1 VNPAAITRPTGYAAS
16 LRGMSHQGERRR
28 PATLERPH
36 GVVLRLSLDS
46 SRTSLLA
53 QVLEDVEGCRALVA
67 DMLLLE
73 LPGDVVDELSSCDEG
88 LAALAVTVR
97 RHLGLEPFGEDRDA
111 A

>member
-1 VNPAAITRPTGYAAS
+1 
-16 LRGMSHQGERRR
+16 M
-28 PATLERPH
+28 
-36 GVVLRLSLDS
+36 SLDD

-67 DMLLLE
+67 GMLLLE

-88 LAALAVTVR
+88 LAALAVRVR
-97 RHLGLEPFGEDRDA
+97 RHLGIEPFGEDRDA